1 MHVLFVCFFHD
12 MMQHKRYNLI
22 SNIIRDRLRYLNN
35 QHKNILV
42 DYARSVGAWGHKE
55 TRQTGRRCSSSY
67 SSSYYMCPTTTAYVF
82 PYCYMCPHTAM
93 CPHAA
98 VSTYYCKW
106 YHNVSSYLPN
116 YMISASKQSK
126 SFVGR
131 SVLLGCAGCL
141 FRFSFLFG
149 RALTFVCA

>member
-1 MHVLFVCFFHD
+1 MHVLFACFSHD
-12 MMQHKRYNLI
+12 MMQHKWYNMI
-22 SNIIRDRLRYLNN
+22 SNIIRDRLRYMNN

-42 DYARSVGAWGHKE
+42 DYARSLRAWGHKE
-55 TRQTGRRCSSSY
+55 TRQTGRRCSSSC
-67 SSSYYMCPTTTAYVF
+67 SYMCPTTAAYVSS
-82 PYCYMCPHTAM
+82 YCYMCPHTAICVLILLCPRTIVNGTTM
-93 CPHAA
+93 CPHTPHT
-98 VSTYYCKW
+98 SQI
-106 YHNVSSYLPN
+106 
-116 YMISASKQSK
+116 ISATKKSK